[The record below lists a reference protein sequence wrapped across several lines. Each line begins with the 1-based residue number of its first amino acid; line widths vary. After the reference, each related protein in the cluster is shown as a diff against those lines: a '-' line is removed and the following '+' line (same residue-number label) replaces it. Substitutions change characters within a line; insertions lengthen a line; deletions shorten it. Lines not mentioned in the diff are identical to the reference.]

1 MSYGWVINPRLR
13 LGKKTPVAT
22 DNISDFDAADFE
34 GARWRLY
41 PSSAQVFIEARLASE
56 FKIV

>member
-13 LGKKTPVAT
+13 LGKKTSMAT

-34 GARWRLY
+34 GA
-41 PSSAQVFIEARLASE
+41 P
-56 FKIV
+56 